1 MIGAGGGWA
10 ASLDICSVQ
19 IRGIDSYGHCE
30 YAETKTK
37 NAMGMSGD
45 YLRRQLTSQEERP

>member
-1 MIGAGGGWA
+1 MTGAGGGCA
-10 ASLDICSVQ
+10 ASVDICSLQ
-19 IRGIDSYGHCE
+19 IRGIDSYGHWE
-30 YAETKTK
+30 YAETKTN